1 MNAFVECG
9 SSLYLTDHT
18 NKEKKDAR
26 QTEFLIHVKGL
37 FIFWPKKNVKIS
49 KIRKKTRRLFPRW
62 IPASKRVRRISNMI
76 RANSIWIPWILNYIL
91 RGFFLAARHE
101 IFSVRND
108 ESKHVLV
115 NNVLLWFIRFDIYTL
130 LNYASTSDNAWKV
143 RYDLN
148 AIIVG

>member
-9 SSLYLTDHT
+9 SSSYLTDHT
-18 NKEKKDAR
+18 NKEKKTKANRVFNIR
-26 QTEFLIHVKGL
+26 QRIIYFLAEKKCEN
-37 FIFWPKKNVKIS
+37 FQNSKKNASSFFSVNSRIKAS
-49 KIRKKTRRLFPRW
+49 SENFQHDSRKFQLNSMNFKLH
-62 IPASKRVRRISNMI
+62 IERI
-76 RANSIWIPWILNYIL
+76 
-91 RGFFLAARHE
+91 FLAARHE

-130 LNYASTSDNAWKV
+130 LNYASTREV

>member
-1 MNAFVECG
+1 MLLSNAVKACN
-9 SSLYLTDHT
+9 LTDHT
-18 NKEKKDAR
+18 NEEKRRKANKVFDKRQRIIYFLTEKKC
-26 QTEFLIHVKGL
+26 ENFH
-37 FIFWPKKNVKIS
+37 NS
-49 KIRKKTRRLFPRW
+49 KKTRRLFPRW
-62 IPASKRVRRISNMI
+62 IPASKRVRRIFNMI

-148 AIIVG
+148 AINVG